1 MEKCFSCGRK
11 LSRSPHMVFLADT
24 LSDGQHYSV
33 FVGSDCY
40 RAIVS
45 AGYDG
50 YRPTKGGPIMYASKP
65 APDESK
71 T

>member
-1 MEKCFSCGRK
+1 
-11 LSRSPHMVFLADT
+11 MVFLADT
-24 LSDGQHYSV
+24 LSDGQRYSV
-33 FVGSDCY
+33 FVGLDCY

-50 YRPTKGGPIMYASKP
+50 YKPKQGGPIMYASKP

-71 T
+71 PKPGK